1 MDKEVLIEVNKV
13 KKTFKS
19 LVAVNDVSFKVN
31 AGEYLALL
39 GPNGA
44 GKTTMIEMIEGIQKQ
59 DSGEILIRGKSW
71 DGNAEELHRIMGI
84 SLQETHFIDHNS
96 VEETLNLFSSFYG
109 LPKSRSQEILE
120 IIGLEAK
127 RKTYVNHLSGGQ
139 RQKLALG
146 VALLNNPKVL
156 LLDEPTTGLDPNARR
171 EIWILLEKLKQ
182 TSGTAMILTT
192 HYMEEAQYLCD
203 RIIIMNKGSF
213 LAEGTLAQL
222 IKSYGEGEIIQF
234 LVNKPFGENLKLLPS
249 VKKVF
254 WEKNGTKG
262 TLVVSDIT
270 STLPHFLALIA
281 KENLKLLELESRK
294 VTLEDLFISLT
305 GKALNE

>member
-1 MDKEVLIEVNKV
+1 M

-44 GKTTMIEMIEGIQKQ
+44 GKTTLIEMIEGIQKQ
-59 DSGEILIRGKSW
+59 DKGEILIQGKSW
-71 DGNAEELHRIMGI
+71 NGNEEELHRIMGI
-84 SLQETHFIDHNS
+84 SLQETHFVDRNS

-109 LPKSRSQEILE
+109 LPKSRAQEILE
-120 IIGLEAK
+120 IVGLEAK

-171 EIWILLEKLKQ
+171 EIWNLLEKLKR

-213 LAEGTLAQL
+213 LAEGTLPQL
-222 IKSYGEGEIIQF
+222 IKSYGEGEVIQF
-234 LVNKPFGENLKLLPS
+234 LVNKPFGESLKLLPS

-254 WEKNGTKG
+254 WEKRGTKG
-262 TLVVSDIT
+262 KLVVSDIT
-270 STLPHFLALIA
+270 ITLPHFLALIA

>member
-1 MDKEVLIEVNKV
+1 M

-44 GKTTMIEMIEGIQKQ
+44 GKTTLIEMIEGIQKQ
-59 DSGEILIRGKSW
+59 DSGEILIHGKPW
-71 DGNAEELHRIMGI
+71 KGNAEELHRTMGI
-84 SLQETHFIDHNS
+84 SLQETHFIDRNS

-109 LPKSRSQEILE
+109 LPKSRSEEILE
-120 IIGLEAK
+120 IVGLEAK

-146 VALLNNPKVL
+146 IALLNNPKVL

-171 EIWILLEKLKQ
+171 EIWNLLEKLKQ
-182 TSGTAMILTT
+182 TSKTAMILTT

-213 LAEGTLAQL
+213 LAQGTLPQL
-222 IKSYGEGEIIQF
+222 IKSYGDGEIIHF
-234 LVNKPFGENLKLLPS
+234 TVNKPFKESLKSLPS

-254 WEKNGTKG
+254 WEKRGTKG
-262 TLVVSDIT
+262 KLVVSDIT
-270 STLPHFLALIA
+270 NTLPHFLALIA
-281 KENLKLLELESRK
+281 QENLRLLELESRK